1 MSAAVTVVKRPVQA
15 VKIIPTGPNSFR
27 IAALLPI
34 GIQIAKWRASDG
46 LLMDIQTVGEG
57 SHLSAG
63 AAVVPMDCY
72 DKRFIYTYVTPD
84 PVSVLPSGEAIYAP
98 YPEHSELVPGVSKIT
113 QGYLNDPLF

>member
-1 MSAAVTVVKRPVQA
+1 MLEV
-15 VKIIPTGPNSFR
+15 
-27 IAALLPI
+27 LLPS

-57 SHLSAG
+57 NHTDAY
-63 AAVVPMDCY
+63 VPMRCY
-72 DKRFIYTYVTPD
+72 DRRYIYTFVTPD
-84 PVSVLPSGEAIYAP
+84 PMSVLPSGEVVYAP